1 MFLYGN
7 WLRLP
12 ITIRMKLAAVF
23 GIPKTGSTHVSDNH
37 IQSDGYQVEAVEK
50 AITADNIRK
59 YLMIPETDPDIL
71 WVKLIEAVGGRV
83 DPVKPVRRR
92 GIQVKRKYTKK

>member
-1 MFLYGN
+1 
-7 WLRLP
+7 
-12 ITIRMKLAAVF
+12 
-23 GIPKTGSTHVSDNH
+23 
-37 IQSDGYQVEAVEK
+37 VEK